1 MFNFLISVIIS
12 FNIVIILF
20 SNRVTEFLD
29 SSDLLKIDFKNMNNE
44 EKSKVNNY
52 LLKSILV
59 GFIFLS
65 ERILEL
71 IMLAISF
78 YRYDLSIM
86 LILTF
91 SGYILINDFVD
102 SRIIKLLLLITKVVC
117 WIMILFNI

>member
-1 MFNFLISVIIS
+1 MFNFLVSVIIS
-12 FNIVIILF
+12 FNIVVILF

-29 SSDLLKIDFKNMNNE
+29 SSDLLKIDFENMNNE

-91 SGYILINDFVD
+91 SGYILINNFVD

>member
-1 MFNFLISVIIS
+1 MFNFLVSVIIS

-71 IMLAISF
+71 IMLSISF
-78 YRYDLSIM
+78 YKYDLTIM

>member
-1 MFNFLISVIIS
+1 MFNFLVSVIIS
-12 FNIVIILF
+12 FNIVVILF

-29 SSDLLKIDFKNMNNE
+29 SSDLLKIDFENMNNE

-91 SGYILINDFVD
+91 SGYILINNFVD

-117 WIMILFNI
+117 WIMVLFNI

>member
-1 MFNFLISVIIS
+1 MFNFLVSVIIS

>member
-1 MFNFLISVIIS
+1 MFNFLVSVIIS
-12 FNIVIILF
+12 FNIVVILF

-71 IMLAISF
+71 TMLAISF
-78 YRYDLSIM
+78 YKYDLTIM

>member
-1 MFNFLISVIIS
+1 MFNFLVSVIIS
-12 FNIVIILF
+12 FNIVVILF

-78 YRYDLSIM
+78 YRYDLTIM

-91 SGYILINDFVD
+91 SGYILINNFVD

-117 WIMILFNI
+117 WIMVLFNI